1 MSEAL
6 PEARPAIDFKSI
18 GNVAVERR
26 VRLLDKYIHQD
37 PAAVLEVIDGL
48 DDLGSIDYA
57 ERSDRETT
65 LKRNLPDVV
74 AEYFGQRYDDSVS
87 YDSATEKSLQAD
99 KAMKELLLRLRGAT
113 SDRVQTGKMTS
124 SMRPNVEAPEL
135 RDKARKYRLAYYVG
149 SFVSHVVTQPEQA
162 LPATVAQPSQL
173 HETG

>member
-6 PEARPAIDFKSI
+6 PVVRPTIDFTGI

-37 PAAVLEVIDGL
+37 PAAVLEVIDELG
-48 DDLGSIDYA
+48 DLGSIDYA
-57 ERSDRETT
+57 ERNDRETT

-87 YDSATEKSLQAD
+87 YDPATEKSLQAD

-113 SDRVQTGKMTS
+113 SNRVQTGKMTS
-124 SMRPNVEAPEL
+124 NMRPNAEAPEL

-149 SFVSHVVTQPEQA
+149 SFVDQVVAQPEQA
-162 LPATVAQPSQL
+162 PPATAGQPSQL

>member
-6 PEARPAIDFKSI
+6 PVARPAIDFKSI

-26 VRLLDKYIHQD
+26 VRLLDRYIHQD
-37 PAAVLEVIDGL
+37 PVGVLDVIDGL
-48 DDLGSIDYA
+48 GDLGSIDYA
-57 ERSDRETT
+57 ERGDRETT

-87 YDSATEKSLQAD
+87 YDPATEKSLHAD
-99 KAMKELLLRLRGAT
+99 ENMKELLTKLRGAA
-113 SDRVQTGKMTS
+113 SDRIQTGKMTS
-124 SMRPNVEAPEL
+124 SMRPNAGAPEL

-149 SFVSHVVTQPEQA
+149 SFVGQVIAQQEQA
-162 LPATVAQPSQL
+162 PATVARPSHL